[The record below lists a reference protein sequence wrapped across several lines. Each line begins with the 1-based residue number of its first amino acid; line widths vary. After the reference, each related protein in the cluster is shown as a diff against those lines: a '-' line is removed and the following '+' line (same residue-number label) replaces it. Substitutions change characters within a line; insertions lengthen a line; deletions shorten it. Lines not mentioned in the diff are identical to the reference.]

1 MTRWV
6 GLLYSVVLSAERRVT
21 KADLLEVATQ
31 AGLDGG
37 RTALSTGNLI
47 FQAQEDEAALEVRLE
62 AATAQVLGRAI
73 PVFVRSVDDLH
84 AVLLANPFP
93 VQTEADPAQVGVRI
107 LRRVPSPELVARIAA
122 KAGPGEVFAAQG
134 RAFWV
139 AGSGS
144 LSDSALFR
152 AAGAAWAGEGT
163 FRSASALRKIIAAAH
178 AD

>member
-6 GLLYSVVLSAERRVT
+6 GLLYSVILSAERRVT
-21 KADLLEVATQ
+21 KADLLSVAAR
-31 AGLDGG
+31 AGLE
-37 RTALSTGNLI
+37 RPQTVLSTGNLV
-47 FQAQEDEAALEVRLE
+47 FGAEGTETALEARLQ
-62 AATAQVLGRAI
+62 AAVSDTLGRPI
-73 PVFVRSVDDLH
+73 LVFVRSVDDLQ
-84 AVLLANPFP
+84 AVLWANPFP
-93 VQTEADPAQVGVRI
+93 AQTKADPAQVGVRI
-107 LRRVPSPELVARIAA
+107 LRHVPPPDVIARIAA

-163 FRSASALRKIIAAAH
+163 FRSASALRKIIAVAQ